1 MQGRPISKFIGSSLL
16 RVWTVRVV
24 LKERGYRS
32 HIHRKAQAN
41 KPLSETAQ
49 DASRKRSKVRARVE
63 HVFGAQQAMGGKL
76 VRTIGLARARVK
88 VGLTNIAYNAKRLVW
103 LIENQAKMV
112 A

>member
-1 MQGRPISKFIGSSLL
+1 M
-16 RVWTVRVV
+16 RVV

-32 HIHRKAQAN
+32 HIHCKAQAN

-76 VRTIGLARARVK
+76 VRTIGLARARARVK